1 MKDWSSGRLK
11 SFITSTI
18 RSGFR
23 RYPTKYEALKEARR
37 GKKLNPKSGREAMHY
52 ECASCHNEFT
62 QTNIQVDHIS
72 PVVDPLIG
80 FVSWDEFI
88 TRLFCSRENLQVLCS
103 DCHLKKTKAER
114 LSAKLHKMQKGIIPV
129 RNSQKSKKGTLGLNE
144 DNALLKIIQ
153 GKQK

>member
-1 MKDWSSGRLK
+1 MKSWSDGRLK

-23 RYPTKYEALKEARR
+23 RYPIKYEVLKDARR

-52 ECASCHNEFT
+52 ECALCHNEFV
-62 QTNIQVDHIS
+62 QTNVQVDHILA
-72 PVVDPLIG
+72 VVDPLIG

-88 TRLFCSRENLQVLCS
+88 NRLFCPKENLQVLCV
-103 DCHLKKTKAER
+103 DCHLKKTKGER
-114 LSAKLHKMQKGIIPV
+114 LTAKLHKMQKGETLM
-129 RNSQKSKKGTLGLNE
+129 QKPQK
-144 DNALLKIIQ
+144 